1 MSPKGRKRYM
11 IHLEQQL
18 ANLPEPYIV
27 MGVGIP
33 GSGKSTAL
41 EVVAQH
47 LEIARICPDDI
58 REEMTG
64 SAADQSVNAEAWA
77 EAYRRAGI
85 ILSLGKSAI
94 IDGTHTE
101 AWRRPQ
107 NVQQYR
113 EFGAIA
119 VVAAVFDTSLEIA
132 RQRNAGRS
140 RVVPD
145 FAIEKMH
152 AALQKEPVSHKEGF
166 DAIYVIR

>member
-1 MSPKGRKRYM
+1 M
-11 IHLEQQL
+11 IQLEQQL
-18 ANLPEPYIV
+18 ATLPEPYIV

-33 GSGKSTAL
+33 GSGKTTAL

-64 SAADQSVNAEAWA
+64 SAANQSVNAEAWA
-77 EAYRRAGI
+77 DAYRRAGI
-85 ILSLGKSAI
+85 TLSLGKSAI

-113 EFGAIA
+113 EFGAVA
-119 VVAAVFDTSLEIA
+119 VVAAVFDTPLA
-132 RQRNAGRS
+132 VAKQRNLSRE
-140 RVVPD
+140 RVVPEYALD
-145 FAIEKMH
+145 KLH
-152 AALQKEPVSHKEGF
+152 AALQKEPVNHKEGF
-166 DAIYVIR
+166 DAIYVVR